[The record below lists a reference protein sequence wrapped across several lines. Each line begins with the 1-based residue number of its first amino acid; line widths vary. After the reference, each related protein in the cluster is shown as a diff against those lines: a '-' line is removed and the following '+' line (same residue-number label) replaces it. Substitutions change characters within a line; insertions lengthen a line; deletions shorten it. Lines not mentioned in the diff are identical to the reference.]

1 MTQPIQSD
9 RLAPPIAD
17 RDRSKATRAPATTPA
32 GAAETASTPAADTA
46 DVGQASALLR
56 SAAPA
61 AGSGNVGSAEQ
72 ARALAARVR
81 EAMNGDPARAVQTY
95 ASIHREDV
103 QALLVATA

>member
-1 MTQPIQSD
+1 VTQPIQSD

-17 RDRSKATRAPATTPA
+17 RDRSKAARAPATPA
-32 GAAETASTPAADTA
+32 GAAETASAPAPDTA

-56 SAAPA
+56 NAAPA
-61 AGSGNVGSAEQ
+61 AASGAVGSAEQ

>member
-1 MTQPIQSD
+1 VTQPIQSD
-9 RLAPPIAD
+9 RLAPPIAH
-17 RDRSKATRAPATTPA
+17 RDRSKATRAPATPA
-32 GAAETASTPAADTA
+32 GAAETASPPAADTA

-61 AGSGNVGSAEQ
+61 AASGAVGSAEQ
-72 ARALAARVR
+72 ARGLAARVR